1 MDLNQATCLRL
12 VKVQGPWTKL
22 FLTKPKVPI
31 SSILYQTKGK
41 ENVTEVAF
49 TGHCRNFSLEPSD
62 PSIRTSM
69 VGKGTPSL
77 DLSL

>member
-22 FLTKPKVPI
+22 FLTKPKVPT

-41 ENVTEVAF
+41 ENVTEVAYAS
-49 TGHCRNFSLEPSD
+49 HC
-62 PSIRTSM
+62 
-69 VGKGTPSL
+69 
-77 DLSL
+77 